1 LGRLEY
7 VLSNA
12 WLRLLALVFR
22 LPLPLFR
29 RRRRIVLA
37 SPRVARLEG
46 NLAYVLRALRALRP
60 DVDVVV
66 LPEPYGYGL
75 RAKLAY
81 LLRVTRGHY
90 YLHTSRVFVVDNA
103 YLPVHVAPHPPDTT
117 VVQVWHAA
125 SAVKRFGMDT
135 ATPPAEPERTFLHRY
150 YDEVIV
156 SAEAVRE
163 PYSRALRTPIERVL
177 PLGTPRTDFFF
188 DQAAMS
194 AARDRLLAAHPGL
207 IGRKVILYAPTFRGR
222 GRGKHAAAGLDA
234 TRLRAALPPDHALV
248 LKTHP
253 NLDPALT
260 PRQGYDVVA
269 DHTDEVNDWLAL
281 ADILVT
287 DYSSSIF
294 EFALLRRPL
303 ILMVGD
309 LEVYERE
316 PGMYVDY
323 GHEMVGAQ
331 VTTTD
336 QVAAAIRQGAFEL
349 SGYDELIER
358 HVGACDG
365 NASQRVAEHL
375 LRRLEAG

>member
-1 LGRLEY
+1 M
-7 VLSNA
+7 
-12 WLRLLALVFR
+12 R
-22 LPLPLFR
+22 LPLPFFR
-29 RRRRIVLA
+29 PRPRVVLA
-37 SPRVARLEG
+37 SPRVARIEG
-46 NLAYVLRALRALRP
+46 NLAYLQRALRLQRP
-60 DVDVVV
+60 ELDCVL

-81 LLRVTRGHY
+81 LLRVTRGLY

-103 YLPVHVAPHPPDTT
+103 YLPVHVAPHPPTTT

-135 ATPPAEPERTFLHRY
+135 ATPPAEPERTFLHRF
-150 YDEVIV
+150 YDHVIV
-156 SAEAVRE
+156 SSEAVRA
-163 PYSRALRTPIERVL
+163 PYSRALRTPPEQVL

-188 DQAAMS
+188 DEPAMA
-194 AARDRLLAAHPGL
+194 AARQRLLATHPQL
-207 IGRKVILYAPTFRGR
+207 AGRRVVLYAPTFRGR

-234 TRLRAALPPDHALV
+234 AQLRAALPTDHALV

-253 NLDPALT
+253 NLDPTLT
-260 PRQGYDVVA
+260 PRDGYDVVA
-269 DHTDEVNDWLAL
+269 DHTDEINDWLAL
-281 ADILVT
+281 ADIFIT

-294 EFALLRRPL
+294 EWALLRRPL

-309 LEVYERE
+309 LADYERE

-323 GHEMVGAQ
+323 RTEMAGVQ

-336 QVAAAIRQGAFEL
+336 EVIAAIRNRSFDTA
-349 SGYDELIER
+349 GYDALIER

-365 NASQRVAEHL
+365 RSSERVAAHVLSL
-375 LRRLEAG
+375 LDDRTPPWARDEDG